1 MADYQD
7 REAFIPYRRSDLIEL
22 CIQDGQLADADVQ
35 KFRDFCEI
43 LAAYYHF
50 QLHHTL
56 EILKDNFTFFN
67 PDSDT
72 KTRSQPNSQQLVEM
86 QEKVVSV
93 FKTLLERANYNP
105 LSEEMLQQAFEGGSL
120 LDLKTDVDFND
131 FDRVVCYYRGDT
143 ETVTEVNKFLK
154 KVEKKVQVLE
164 RVALLLKFKDINYFK
179 SKKVKLEKLNFTP
192 GKMYLYYYKN
202 IPKYD
207 LEFLFPNIK
216 VSMTWKDRLLLIVP
230 TIGAAA
236 SVLVKLL
243 PQLLLI
249 IGVIYFLL
257 FGKEALVQLNISEE
271 NIEQY
276 LSDIM
281 GLLVLVLSLVVALG
295 GVGVKQYTNYTL
307 KKVKFQK
314 SVTDTLFFRN
324 LANNASV
331 FGALIDAAEEEECKE
346 IILVYYHLMTSDK
359 PLNPQEL
366 DDKIETWMEE
376 KFGTKIDFDINGPLR
391 NLQSIH
397 GKVVKDGM
405 DEADAP
411 ELPMLAYD
419 DRGYCKVP
427 SIDEAKTIIDYVW
440 DNAFSYAQ

>member
-72 KTRSQPNSQQLVEM
+72 KTRTEPTSEQLAEM
-86 QEKVVSV
+86 EAKLVSV
-93 FKTLLERANYNP
+93 FEILLERANYNP
-105 LSEEMLQQAFEGGSL
+105 LSPEMLQQAFEGGSL
-120 LDLKTDVDFND
+120 LELKTDVDFND

-143 ETVTEVNKFLK
+143 ETVAKVK
-154 KVEKKVQVLE
+154 KLVKQVEKKVEVLE
-164 RVALLLKFKDINYFK
+164 RVALLLKFKDIEYFK

-192 GKMYLYYYKN
+192 GKMYIYYYKN

-216 VSMTWKDRLLLIVP
+216 VSMTWKDRLLLIIP
-230 TIGAAA
+230 TIGAGL
-236 SVLVKLL
+236 SVLVKVL
-243 PQLLLI
+243 PQVLLI
-249 IGVIYFLL
+249 VGVIYFLL
-257 FGKEALVQLNISEE
+257 FGTAGLASLNISEE
-271 NIEQY
+271 NIEEH
-276 LSDIM
+276 LHNIT
-281 GLLVLVLSLVVALG
+281 GLLVVVLSLVVALG
-295 GVGVKQYTNYTL
+295 GVGVRQYTNYTL
-307 KKVKFQK
+307 KKVRFQK
-314 SVTDTLFFRN
+314 TVTDTLFFRN

-331 FGALIDAAEEEECKE
+331 FGSLIDAAEEEECKE
-346 IILVYYHLMTSDK
+346 IILAYYHLMTSDK
-359 PLNPQEL
+359 ALNPQEL
-366 DDKIETWMEE
+366 DDKIEAWMEE

-397 GKVVKDGM
+397 GKVIRDNM

-411 ELPMLAYD
+411 ELSMLTYD
-419 DRGYCKVP
+419 DQGCCKVP
-427 SIDEAKTIIDYVW
+427 SLDDAKTIVDYVW
-440 DNAFSYAQ
+440 DNAFAYAQ